1 VQEIL
6 GLKQIIKILNF
17 LLTPIKPMALK
28 KLKPLQI
35 NGLLQFLVKLLRHIN
50 IPVHHLTL
58 TPCQIQ
64 AQKLSLPLV
73 LEARCT
79 KSLNLE
85 RHTMEQDTQI
95 PLQNMSPQF
104 LWHKFK
110 ENTPRPLVAFWVLL
124 YNKILVTWI
133 LE

>member
-1 VQEIL
+1 MQEIL

-17 LLTPIKPMALK
+17 LLTPIKPMVLK

-35 NGLLQFLVKLLRHIN
+35 NGLLQFLVKLLRHTN

-64 AQKLSLPLV
+64 AQKLSLRLV
-73 LEARCT
+73 LGARCT

-104 LWHKFK
+104 LWHKIYKFK
-110 ENTPRPLVAFWVLL
+110 ENTPRPLVAF
-124 YNKILVTWI
+124 
-133 LE
+133 